1 MQRNER
7 APLTFLVQPPA
18 RKGIAVVDGARFEE
32 TATRNLPCYAAP
44 FYVTPSPFSTTNT
57 LIFCVFDRFA
67 CRLLAT
73 GNHGLQ
79 VISRLPF
86 TYSRQERQPLGI

>member
-73 GNHGLQ
+73 GNHWPGGHL
-79 VISRLPF
+79 VVAMCRLKAI
-86 TYSRQERQPLGI
+86 TATA